1 MVWIGKKSNKN
12 FFDLEKHQACQNEL
26 RKICPDN
33 EEVADLGKMNS
44 AIFDFYTNFF
54 NGKLEINSKNLFNFL
69 KDLSAPSLL
78 SYQKQSCYEELTKT
92 NIYESI
98 KSFQNK
104 KLSCNE
110 ELKKE
115 FYQTL

>member
-1 MVWIGKKSNKN
+1 MVWIGKKLNKN
-12 FFDLEKHQACQNEL
+12 FLNLEKHQACQNDL
-26 RKICPDN
+26 RNICPDN
-33 EEVADLGKMNS
+33 AEVADLGKMNS

-54 NGKLEINSKNLFNFL
+54 NGKLEINSKNHFNFL
-69 KDLSAPSLL
+69 KDLSVPSLL

-104 KLSCNE
+104 KLLRNE

-115 FYQTL
+115 FYQTF